1 MADQEPSEIA
11 QPSEGSLHFPALLI
25 ARSGLHGAPLLRAL
39 AFAPLVGRNSR
50 LDTPAS
56 QPVPKALA
64 VVSLVGHQLL
74 WPLPWSPSPSTRDPD
89 RLERR
94 HGHGAYAWRFA
105 DVSPLFTELPRRGL
119 PGNSGGK
126 RGPGLLKAP
135 VPVLVSPASLRA

>member
-94 HGHGAYAWRFA
+94 HGQLNLVA
-105 DVSPLFTELPRRGL
+105 VGL
-119 PGNSGGK
+119 PNWRPMGRPS
-126 RGPGLLKAP
+126 PSVTSITL
-135 VPVLVSPASLRA
+135 VPFP